1 MRAMPAVKAVRAVV
15 TGRVQGEPRARS
27 GQNDNAQGQAE
38 RSASTSASAATG
50 KSDIAGPSMGGR
62 PRTNERTSDEDGRTA
77 SEEGV
82 RGREP
87 SGPARGPGQDRGA
100 PTKPTQTAAR
110 AGAERAAAGRQG
122 DVAPERR
129 LPDVARPQV
138 DKGGQPASSAESL
151 AGWRQYAAQ
160 SLEAPAAAAGGL
172 ARQAVARAQAEIVR
186 EARYL
191 GRNGSSEITV
201 RLHPP
206 EMGRMKV
213 VVQMREGKLDVRIR
227 VEDPQVREAIRAEV
241 QNLDRNLRE
250 AHLEPARLEVTDYQ
264 AGGRDSRQA
273 PMSDGGPSPENGA
286 VQAGSGE
293 EAPGGHGWAIF
304 SGTGGV
310 DCLV

>member
-1 MRAMPAVKAVRAVV
+1 M
-15 TGRVQGEPRARS
+15 
-27 GQNDNAQGQAE
+27 
-38 RSASTSASAATG
+38 
-50 KSDIAGPSMGGR
+50 
-62 PRTNERTSDEDGRTA
+62 GRTA
-77 SEEGV
+77 AARQG
-82 RGREP
+82 GAA
-87 SGPARGPGQDRGA
+87 PARHLSDGVQPKTDTGLQAAPGSEA
-100 PTKPTQTAAR
+100 
-110 AGAERAAAGRQG
+110 
-122 DVAPERR
+122 
-129 LPDVARPQV
+129 
-138 DKGGQPASSAESL
+138 L

-160 SLEAPAAAAGGL
+160 SPEGPAAAAGGV

-206 EMGRMKV
+206 ELGRMNV

-264 AGGRDSRQA
+264 AGARDGRQA
-273 PMSDGGPSPENGA
+273 PMGDGGPSQENGA
-286 VQAGSGE
+286 VQADSGQQ
-293 EAPGGHGWAIF
+293 AAGGRGWAIF